1 VTLRKVCPQ
10 CQTIVDK
17 DSLFCEKCG
26 ANLRAI
32 PVTEIRCCPNCGKL
46 LDADALFCDG
56 CGAKVETGSLASAL
70 TQPEV
75 DSDKGRNTISEQ
87 VSVTDKTIVDHPS
100 MPGPETVGTMQQ
112 PVAPVPVTVTQSTT
126 SSVHAKLQKLGDY
139 APEVSGTDVTNYAI
153 LIITFITDFIIVSVF
168 WFWVIGIFAPGPNAD
183 IYMNVATVLTLILP
197 CILSKTS
204 FMQEWAVWTN
214 GGRSLLRAEAQTIYN
229 AFSLVCQQ
237 AGLDPNNFNLYA
249 SDEQVYNAF
258 SVGEKNIVVNM
269 PYLAPNVPKEV
280 LAGIL
285 AHEMGHLQHH
295 DTRYSYYSY
304 LMSVFPNFLLT
315 IFRMIINLFGRI
327 SNFSVT
333 TNWDGTRTISDA
345 GAFCRIINWTLWLTY
360 EIFHLIVEIPALLA
374 QKFLSRRAE
383 KAADKYACDIGL
395 GRGLYAGLQQISQF
409 ERRLNFF
416 ERIFSD
422 HPETMRRLQQISTYL
437 ATEEARDMRIT
448 NNNSQV

>member
-168 WFWVIGIFAPGPNAD
+168 WFWVIGIFAPGPNAASRSVKSIGLWMYASAMPSCISYFQKRRWSAPRLCTTCCGPASCRLPYSMCHAPFHASSTANGTARTSACLD
-183 IYMNVATVLTLILP
+183 VALMNVLP
-197 CILSKTS
+197 L
-204 FMQEWAVWTN
+204 
-214 GGRSLLRAEAQTIYN
+214 
-229 AFSLVCQQ
+229 
-237 AGLDPNNFNLYA
+237 
-249 SDEQVYNAF
+249 
-258 SVGEKNIVVNM
+258 
-269 PYLAPNVPKEV
+269 
-280 LAGIL
+280 
-285 AHEMGHLQHH
+285 
-295 DTRYSYYSY
+295 
-304 LMSVFPNFLLT
+304 LMSTKN
-315 IFRMIINLFGRI
+315 
-327 SNFSVT
+327 SVT
-333 TNWDGTRTISDA
+333 GK
-345 GAFCRIINWTLWLTY
+345 RIQSLGSVKARN
-360 EIFHLIVEIPALLA
+360 LL
-374 QKFLSRRAE
+374 S
-383 KAADKYACDIGL
+383 
-395 GRGLYAGLQQISQF
+395 S
-409 ERRLNFF
+409 
-416 ERIFSD
+416 
-422 HPETMRRLQQISTYL
+422 PW
-437 ATEEARDMRIT
+437 
-448 NNNSQV
+448 

>member
-1 VTLRKVCPQ
+1 MDLHKVCPQ
-10 CQTIVDK
+10 CQTVVDK

-26 ANLRAI
+26 ADLRAI
-32 PVTEIRCCPNCGKL
+32 PVTEIRRCPNCGKL

-56 CGAKVETGSLASAL
+56 CGAKVDTGSLAS
-70 TQPEV
+70 T
-75 DSDKGRNTISEQ
+75 TIQQEEISGIEQ
-87 VSVTDKTIVDHPS
+87 NKIPKQVTDTEQTIVDQPCMS
-100 MPGPETVGTMQQ
+100 KPETVVTTQI
-112 PVAPVPVTVTQSTT
+112 PVVPTPVPATQSTT
-126 SSVHAKLQKLGDY
+126 NSVQEKLQKLGDY
-139 APEVSGTDVTNYAI
+139 APDVSGTDMTNYVF
-153 LIITFITDFIIVSVF
+153 LVITFITDFIIVSVF
-168 WFWVIGIFAPGPNAD
+168 WFFVIGIFAPGPNAD

-204 FMQEWAVWTN
+204 FMQEWAVWSN

-229 AFSLVCQQ
+229 AFSIVCQQ

-395 GRGLYAGLQQISQF
+395 GRGLYAGLQHISQF

-437 ATEEARDMRIT
+437 ATEEARDMLGT
-448 NNNSQV
+448 NNNGQA